1 MRSEAQESA
10 QTRINPQDSA
20 EMIYI
25 PAGDFLM
32 GDEDEGLYI
41 IQRDHP
47 PWIPSELV
55 GNNNP
60 RHTVRL
66 SGYWIYKN
74 LVTVGIYKR
83 FCQEIGMPMPAAPA
97 FNPNWSREDHPIVN
111 VSWTDTMAC
120 CQWASQAGVTVSLP
134 TEAQWEKAARGT
146 DGRKYP
152 WGNRW
157 DARKLWCSKNEPGDA
172 GGTASVGKYA
182 ISPYGLTDMAGKVWQ
197 WCRDW
202 FDQCFWCSPAASVA
216 DPENQI
222 MFTNRGKCGRNTCA
236 CRNQ

>member
-1 MRSEAQESA
+1 MSYARYSGMKVQVVTRLDRSLASLATFWVIRAKDNHEGRLEGANERSSEGGNRSMRSEAQESA

-41 IQRDHP
+41 IQRDYP

-74 LVTVGIYKR
+74 LVTVGIYKGSVR
-83 FCQEIGMPMPAAPA
+83 RSECLCRLPRLSIPTGAERIIPLSMFPGRIRWPAVNGLPRQV
-97 FNPNWSREDHPIVN
+97 SR
-111 VSWTDTMAC
+111 
-120 CQWASQAGVTVSLP
+120 
-134 TEAQWEKAARGT
+134 
-146 DGRKYP
+146 
-152 WGNRW
+152 
-157 DARKLWCSKNEPGDA
+157 
-172 GGTASVGKYA
+172 
-182 ISPYGLTDMAGKVWQ
+182 
-197 WCRDW
+197 
-202 FDQCFWCSPAASVA
+202 
-216 DPENQI
+216 
-222 MFTNRGKCGRNTCA
+222 
-236 CRNQ
+236 